1 MEAPGYLSDF
11 RFTRSMLSA
20 HVYFL
25 ARSHTNPDLRRL
37 SDANQS
43 CDGPNVDESR
53 LTSFAVER
61 TSNLQIG
68 ARLLVFWVCS
78 HLALNKHW
86 GSSCDPHFAICK
98 TRRSCAKG
106 ASMLGF
112 RHRLGLGTRMK
123 YMCVLNSLQTWTVQL
138 SCVKRGML
146 FPPLDTFGQ
155 VTRSLHPASCN

>member
-1 MEAPGYLSDF
+1 M
-11 RFTRSMLSA
+11 SA

-25 ARSHTNPDLRRL
+25 ARSRSHTNPDLRRL

-86 GSSCDPHFAICK
+86 GVRVIHTLPY
-98 TRRSCAKG
+98 AKRV
-106 ASMLGF
+106 AHVQKELLC
-112 RHRLGLGTRMK
+112 LGLGTAW
-123 YMCVLNSLQTWTVQL
+123 VWALE
-138 SCVKRGML
+138 
-146 FPPLDTFGQ
+146 
-155 VTRSLHPASCN
+155 